1 MRTSALEP
9 HASSVI
15 EAAVADVARQSGIPV
30 AFGGATVD
38 GTVAVTSVIG
48 ARTHALD
55 GLTVS
60 PRLGLGGQS
69 LVDGRP
75 HATSDYG
82 ASRRITHDYDRHIL
96 GEGIAALLAVPVVV
110 AGRTLGMIYGGSRVP
125 GTVGDRFAASA
136 VAVASRVAR
145 DLSAAESRDSAAHAL
160 DAASARVTAPGSW
173 ASSLESARVAYAELR
188 SITGTIADPDLR
200 ERLASVE
207 RRLAD
212 LGGIASSTD
221 EAGSPGDVSLSP
233 RERDVLVQTAI
244 GLTNSDIAARLG
256 LKESTVK
263 SYLASAMTKLDAP
276 TRLRAVSEARRRGL
290 IL

>member
-9 HASSVI
+9 DASTVI
-15 EAAVADVARQSGIPV
+15 EVAVADLARTSGIPV

-38 GTVAVTSVIG
+38 GIVAVTSVVG
-48 ARTHALD
+48 ARTNSLD

-69 LVDGRP
+69 LVDARP

-110 AGRTLGMIYGGSRVP
+110 AGRTLGMIYGGSRFP
-125 GTVGDRFAASA
+125 GTVGDRFSASA
-136 VAVASRVAR
+136 LAVASRISRDLAAAEAR
-145 DLSAAESRDSAAHAL
+145 DTAARAL
-160 DAASARVTAPGSW
+160 DAASAEQAPPASW
-173 ASSLESARVAYAELR
+173 SSSLESARVAYAELR
-188 SITGTIADPDLR
+188 SITGTIGDPDLR

-212 LGGIASSTD
+212 LGGIPTASVD
-221 EAGSPGDVSLSP
+221 SPSPSDVSLSP
-233 RERDVLVQTAI
+233 RERDVLVQTSV
-244 GLTNSDIAARLG
+244 GLTNSDVAARLG

>member
-9 HASSVI
+9 DASTVI
-15 EAAVADVARQSGIPV
+15 EAAIADLARMTGIPV
-30 AFGGATVD
+30 AFGGATV
-38 GTVAVTSVIG
+38 GGIVPVTSVAG
-48 ARTHALD
+48 ARTNALD

-69 LVDGRP
+69 LIDGRP

-82 ASRRITHDYDRHIL
+82 SSERITHDYDRHIL

-110 AGRTLGMIYGGSRVP
+110 AGETLGMIYGGSRVP

-136 VAVASRVAR
+136 LGVASRIAR
-145 DLSAAESRDSAAHAL
+145 DLAAARARDHAARAL
-160 DAASARVTAPGSW
+160 DAMPVQPPTPTSW
-173 ASSLESARVAYAELR
+173 SSSLEGARVAYAELR
-188 SITGTIADPDLR
+188 SITGTVGDPDLR
-200 ERLASVE
+200 ARLASVE
-207 RRLAD
+207 RRLAT
-212 LGGIASSTD
+212 LGGIPIP
-221 EAGSPGDVSLSP
+221 EEEGNSPDDVSLSP
-233 RERDVLVQTAI
+233 RERDVLVQTAV
-244 GLTNSDIAARLG
+244 GLTNADVAARLG

-290 IL
+290 IP

>member
-9 HASSVI
+9 HASTVI
-15 EAAVADVARQSGIPV
+15 EAAVAELARTSGIPV

-38 GTVAVTSVIG
+38 GTVAVTSVAG
-48 ARTHALD
+48 ARTNALD

-60 PRLGLGGQS
+60 PRRGLGGRS
-69 LVDGRP
+69 LVDARP

-136 VAVASRVAR
+136 LAVASRVAH
-145 DLSAAESRDSAAHAL
+145 DLAAADVRSRAADAL
-160 DAASARVTAPGSW
+160 DATLSEPPTAASWS
-173 ASSLESARVAYAELR
+173 SSLEGARVAYAELR
-188 SITGTIADPDLR
+188 GITGTIADPDLR

-212 LGGIASSTD
+212 LGGIPSADAEGRSV
-221 EAGSPGDVSLSP
+221 GDVSLSP
-233 RERDVLVQTAI
+233 RERDVLVQTAV
-244 GLTNSDIAARLG
+244 GLTNADVAARLG

-290 IL
+290 IP

>member
-9 HASSVI
+9 DASTVI
-15 EAAVADVARQSGIPV
+15 GAAVAELSRTTGIPV

-38 GTVAVTSVIG
+38 GIIAVTSISG
-48 ARTHALD
+48 ARTTALD

-60 PRLGLGGQS
+60 PRRGLGGQS

-82 ASRRITHDYDRHIL
+82 SSRRITHDYDRHIL

-136 VAVASRVAR
+136 LTVATRIAHDLAAAADRDHAAR
-145 DLSAAESRDSAAHAL
+145 TL
-160 DAASARVTAPGSW
+160 DTAPIPQPTPTSW
-173 ASSLESARVAYAELR
+173 SSSLEDARVAYAELR
-188 SITGTIADPDLR
+188 SITGTIADPLLR
-200 ERLASVE
+200 DRLASVE
-207 RRLAD
+207 RRLAT
-212 LGGIASSTD
+212 LGGIAVGTD
-221 EAGSPGDVSLSP
+221 DGAAADGVALSP
-233 RERDVLVQTAI
+233 RERDVLVQTAV
-244 GLTNSDIAARLG
+244 GLTNADVAARLG

-290 IL
+290 IP

>member
-9 HASSVI
+9 DASTVI
-15 EAAVADVARQSGIPV
+15 EAAVGELARTSGIPV

-38 GTVAVTSVIG
+38 GIVAVTSVAG
-48 ARTHALD
+48 ARTNALD

-69 LVDGRP
+69 LVDARP

-110 AGRTLGMIYGGSRVP
+110 AGRTLGMIYGGSRLP
-125 GTVGDRFAASA
+125 GTVGDRFATSA
-136 VAVASRVAR
+136 VAIASRIAR
-145 DLSAAESRDSAAHAL
+145 DLAAAEARDRAARTL
-160 DAASARVTAPGSW
+160 DTVPIPRPTAASWS
-173 ASSLESARVAYAELR
+173 SSLEGARVAYAELR
-188 SITGTIADPDLR
+188 SITGTIEDPVLR

-207 RRLAD
+207 RHLAT
-212 LGGIASSTD
+212 LGGIPVSLDDGPA
-221 EAGSPGDVSLSP
+221 AGDVSLSP

-244 GLTNSDIAARLG
+244 GLTNADVAARLG

-290 IL
+290 IP